1 MLFKRRMKRG
11 TAIGLS
17 GLAIVV
23 LGAPA
28 LVYGADHLDAPGKFQ
43 SPLGRHD
50 ADINDVYVFAADAGH
65 TVLAMTTHPALG
77 VVTTQT
83 SYATDVAYKINVL
96 GPAAKD
102 DRHGD
107 EADDA
112 HEGDSALVSF
122 VAKFGPVK
130 RDGSQ
135 EYRVTRVNGDEHEVI
150 ARGRT
155 GKVSNNEDGDVKSFA
170 GARSDPFFFDLG
182 AFNNTV
188 QATGGPGFCPGGV
201 GSDFFAAF
209 NTNVIALQIP
219 NEELGASTVNV
230 WAATQSRDGSIQY
243 DRMGRPAI
251 NTVFNGFKKVFNSGV
266 DNDKN
271 EFNAI
276 KDPADDRTTGGGKF
290 RANVITVL
298 QEFSSLS
305 GTAYTDAEAAGLA
318 DLLLPDTLPYDTAN
332 PATNGVFNGRSPAD
346 DVIDTE
352 LNVVTKGAV
361 PSDCVSAHTDYLT
374 AFPYFGTPH

>member
-1 MLFKRRMKRG
+1 MVFKQKVRKSV
-11 TAIGLS
+11 AIGLS
-17 GLAIVV
+17 GLAIAA

-28 LVYGADHLDAPGKFQ
+28 GVYAADHLDAPGKFQ

-50 ADINDVYVFAADAGH
+50 ADINDVYVFAADAKH

-83 SYATDVAYKINVL
+83 AYATDVAYRINVMSTAS
-96 GPAAKD
+96 GRHD
-102 DRHGD
+102 GDGGRTRDRD
-107 EADDA
+107 VTER
-112 HEGDSALVSF
+112 LVSF
-122 VAKFGPVK
+122 VAKFGPVRK
-130 RDGSQ
+130 DGTQRYTVS
-135 EYRVTRVNGDEHEVI
+135 RVRGDDREVI
-150 ARGRT
+150 ATGRT
-155 GKVSNNEDGDVKSFA
+155 GSVNEQNDGVKTFA
-170 GARSDPFFFDLG
+170 GPRSDPFFFDLD

-188 QATGGPGFCPGGV
+188 QATGGRSFCGNGGV
-201 GSDFFAAF
+201 DFFKSF
-209 NTNVIALQIP
+209 NTNAIVLEIP
-219 NEELGASTVNV
+219 NQVLGGSKVNV
-230 WAATQSRDGSIQY
+230 WGSTTSRDGSVQY

-276 KDPADDRTTGGGKF
+276 KNPADDATTGNGKF
-290 RANVITVL
+290 RTNVITVL

-305 GTAYTDAEAAGLA
+305 GTPYTDAEAGGLA
-318 DLLLPDTLPYDTAN
+318 AVLLPDTLPYDTAN
-332 PATNGVFNGRSPAD
+332 HATNGVFNGRSPAD

-361 PSDCVSAHTDYLT
+361 PTDCVGPHTDYLSS
-374 AFPYFGTPH
+374 FPFLGTPH